1 MQPSVQHSY
10 IGPRDVRPFIMDQ
23 AACSEHQA
31 LARLGINLPPERIK
45 QMVSAQDSAV
55 QNLLTTASMSTPV
68 QFLQAWLPGFV
79 ATITAA
85 RNIDEF
91 VGISTVGSWED
102 EQVVQGF
109 LEVTGTS
116 VPYGDYTNLPLASWN
131 INFDTRTVV
140 RFEEALKVGVL
151 EEMRASRVRVSS
163 AENKRRGS
171 AESLEIQRNAI
182 GFYGYNNGDGRTYG
196 FLNDPSLSAYVTVAA
211 TGSGGSTEWADKT
224 FLEIVADIRTAIK
237 ELRVQSKS
245 VIDPQ
250 KVPITLAL
258 PTNCIDYLTVT
269 SDFGVSVWNWLAQ
282 TYPKIRVVSAPE
294 LDEANAGDNVFYLY
308 AEQVVDGLS
317 TDDTRTWIQAVP
329 SKFMVVGVAKTAK
342 GYEEDY
348 ANATAGV
355 FLKRP
360 YAVVRYTGI

>member
-1 MQPSVQHSY
+1 MNPSIQHSH
-10 IGPRDVRPFIMDQ
+10 IGPRDIRPYIMDH
-23 AACSEHQA
+23 AACQAHQD
-31 LARLGINLPPERIK
+31 LARIGINLPVDKIK
-45 QMVSAQDSAV
+45 QMAMAQDSAV
-55 QNLLTTASMSTPV
+55 QNLVTTASVPTPV

-91 VGISTVGSWED
+91 VGISTIGSWED

-109 LEVTGTS
+109 LEVTGTTM
-116 VPYGDYTNLPLASWN
+116 PYGDYTNVPLSSWN
-131 INFDTRTVV
+131 LNFDYRTNV
-140 RFEEALKVGVL
+140 RFEEGLRVGVL
-151 EEMRASRVRVSS
+151 EEMRSSRVRVSS
-163 AENKRRGS
+163 AESKRQG
-171 AESLEIQRNAI
+171 AAQSLEIQRNAI
-182 GFYGYNNGDGRTYG
+182 GFYGYNDGDGRTYG
-196 FLNDPSLSAYVTVAA
+196 FLNDPNLPNYVSVAA
-211 TGSGGSTEWADKT
+211 TGSGGSTAWADKT
-224 FLEIVADIRTAIK
+224 FLEIVADIRTAIVA
-237 ELRVQSKS
+237 LRTQSKG

-250 KVPITLAL
+250 KLPITLAL

-269 SDFGVSVWNWLAQ
+269 SDFGISVWNWLAQ

-294 LDEANAGDNVFYLY
+294 LNDANSSDNVFYLY

-317 TDDTRTWIQAVP
+317 TDDQRTFIQAVP

-348 ANATAGV
+348 ANATAGI

-360 YAVVRYTGI
+360 FAVVRYTGI